1 MISHS
6 FRSFNAGLFSPDLY
20 GRTEIEPYKR
30 ALAESEN
37 VYPIIQGPIVNRAG
51 TRYVVS
57 VKDHAKP
64 VRLIDFEYSTEQTY
78 MLEFGEKYVR
88 FCKHDGQLKLDDK
101 IYELVTPYTTE
112 ELNGLQYAQ
121 SADQLFIVHPDHEP
135 HVLSRTESGTWTMEP
150 IEFKD
155 GPYLDE
161 NVDEHAK
168 LYSNYLEGDEVIITA
183 SGTLTEKGVEA
194 AFEPFSENSVG
205 MCIRLKHDEINTD
218 NKVVWGWAR
227 VTEFISKTSVKAKVG
242 SKFGAT
248 SWTDKWRLGAWGKD
262 NGYPCCVHI
271 FEQSWIYGG
280 TKKEPQ
286 TWWRTVGG
294 SYEEFSPT
302 EPDGTVK
309 DDSGISA
316 TLGSNKV
323 HYIQWI
329 ASAKSLMLGTRGAEI
344 RIATPMD
351 EPLKPTNS
359 SPKFDNE
366 SGCAAVQPVRA
377 GSTLIAVQRHAKE
390 VFGLRFSFE
399 ANGLEF
405 EDLTQFANHV
415 CDEGLSMICYQ
426 RNPHSIIWGLRK
438 DGRLVGL
445 TFDRKEGVCAW
456 HVHRMG
462 GDGFIESIATIAGDG
477 RDELWL
483 VVRRTI
489 NSTTKRYI
497 EKLNDEYERGQDQAK
512 ATFVDC
518 SLTYEGEPVTVISA
532 LDHLEGE
539 TVSILA
545 DGALHPPVKVTG
557 GAITLRNP
565 ASIVQVGLPYR
576 AYFAPLG
583 MDMDTERGSTVD
595 KRKRVVRLAVDM
607 EDTMGIKIGPTLDQ
621 LDTIQFRSTAVP
633 MGKATPLFT
642 GAKEMAF
649 GGSYSKE
656 PRVYV
661 VQDAPLPMK
670 IRSLILQMQISA
682 R

>member
-248 SWTDKWRLGAWGKD
+248 SWTDKWRLGAWGK
-262 NGYPCCVHI
+262 I
-271 FEQSWIYGG
+271 
-280 TKKEPQ
+280 
-286 TWWRTVGG
+286 
-294 SYEEFSPT
+294 
-302 EPDGTVK
+302 
-309 DDSGISA
+309 
-316 TLGSNKV
+316 
-323 HYIQWI
+323 
-329 ASAKSLMLGTRGAEI
+329 M
-344 RIATPMD
+344 ATPAVCIF
-351 EPLKPTNS
+351 LS
-359 SPKFDNE
+359 SLGFM
-366 SGCAAVQPVRA
+366 A
-377 GSTLIAVQRHAKE
+377 GPRKSRRH
-390 VFGLRFSFE
+390 
-399 ANGLEF
+399 
-405 EDLTQFANHV
+405 
-415 CDEGLSMICYQ
+415 
-426 RNPHSIIWGLRK
+426 
-438 DGRLVGL
+438 
-445 TFDRKEGVCAW
+445 
-456 HVHRMG
+456 G
-462 GDGFIESIATIAGDG
+462 G
-477 RDELWL
+477 ELWA
-483 VVRRTI
+483 
-489 NSTTKRYI
+489 
-497 EKLNDEYERGQDQAK
+497 G
-512 ATFVDC
+512 
-518 SLTYEGEPVTVISA
+518 
-532 LDHLEGE
+532 
-539 TVSILA
+539 
-545 DGALHPPVKVTG
+545 
-557 GAITLRNP
+557 
-565 ASIVQVGLPYR
+565 
-576 AYFAPLG
+576 
-583 MDMDTERGSTVD
+583 
-595 KRKRVVRLAVDM
+595 
-607 EDTMGIKIGPTLDQ
+607 
-621 LDTIQFRSTAVP
+621 
-633 MGKATPLFT
+633 
-642 GAKEMAF
+642 
-649 GGSYSKE
+649 
-656 PRVYV
+656 
-661 VQDAPLPMK
+661 PMK
-670 IRSLILQMQISA
+670 NFHPLSRMAL
-682 R
+682 